1 MSDNSPILQASGLHK
16 SYLSGERR
24 IEVLRGVDLA
34 VSAGESVS
42 IRGESG
48 SGKSTLLNLLSGL
61 DAPDAGELRWEGAAT
76 LDPVRR
82 GRLLGLVFQAFYLI
96 PELTALDNVLMAD
109 RIAGNPGRASS
120 DRRLLERMMPWV
132 WRLAATLLRPDDSK
146 IKTRALDLLKR
157 VGLEDRATHI
167 PSQLS
172 GGERQRVAIARALM
186 NRPKLILADE
196 PTGNLDEGSG
206 DAIIDLLLSLCRE
219 EGCALVLVTHNA
231 AHAARCARRL
241 FLREGG
247 FHAE

>member
-1 MSDNSPILQASGLHK
+1 MKPADSLSSLGTGAGLLQATGLHK

-24 IEVLRGVDLA
+24 IEVLRGVELSIA
-34 VSAGESVS
+34 AGESVS

-61 DAPDAGELRWEGAAT
+61 DAPDAGELRWESDRS
-76 LDPVRR
+76 LSPERR
-82 GRLLGLVFQAFYLI
+82 GRLIGLVFQSFYLV
-96 PELTALDNVLMAD
+96 PELDALANVLLPA
-109 RIAGNPGRASS
+109 RLVGKIGESERA
-120 DRRLLERMMPWV
+120 R
-132 WRLAATLLRPDDSK
+132 AAELLR
-146 IKTRALDLLKR
+146 R
-157 VGLEDRATHI
+157 VGLGARADHVPTK
-167 PSQLS
+167 LS

-206 DAIIDLLLSLCRE
+206 QAVIDLLLALCAE

-231 AHAARCARRL
+231 AHAERCARRL

-247 FHAE
+247 FHAVG

>member
-1 MSDNSPILQASGLHK
+1 MSDLILQSTGLHK
-16 SYLSGERR
+16 HYLSGERR

-34 VSAGESVS
+34 IAAGESVS

-61 DAPDAGELRWEGAAT
+61 DAPDSGDLRWEGDAT
-76 LDPVRR
+76 LAPARR
-82 GRLLGLVFQAFYLI
+82 GRLIGLVFQAFYLV
-96 PELTALDNVLMAD
+96 PELDARDNVLLA
-109 RIAGNPGRASS
+109 A
-120 DRRLLERMMPWV
+120 RLLGKVGEPERA
-132 WRLAATLLRPDDSK
+132 RAAELLS
-146 IKTRALDLLKR
+146 R
-157 VGLEDRATHI
+157 VGLSARANHI
-167 PSQLS
+167 PAKLS

-206 DAIIDLLLSLCRE
+206 DAVINLLLALCAE

-247 FHAE
+247 FHSA